1 VSDDVIPSFVS
12 VDGLRTYIERSG
24 FGGPPVVLVHTA
36 GMQATEWR
44 YTLPN
49 LAEAGFRG
57 LALDLPGHG
66 KSDPAADRSFN
77 TIHAYAEFVWS
88 LINTLGL
95 DRPIV
100 AGCSIGGCIA
110 LDIAAHHDNEI
121 SGAITL
127 AATAHNRSVSRQLI
141 QMAQEDSGSPSWP
154 DRAALSARQ
163 ATGSCAPPERVA
175 EIERAHRASDPKIM
189 AADLEA
195 WNAHDVR
202 GQLAGVRCPL
212 VAFLGGRDYFIPAA
226 SASHLRDAIG
236 AGNVYEPQ
244 DVGHFPMVEWVGFGD
259 WLVTQVR
266 QMTDQR
272 VSTIP

>member
-1 VSDDVIPSFVS
+1 MSDEVIPSFVS
-12 VDGLRTYIERSG
+12 VDGIRTYIERAGSE
-24 FGGPPVVLVHTA
+24 GPPVVLVHTA

-44 YTLPN
+44 YTLPR
-49 LAEAGFRG
+49 LATAGFQG
-57 LALDLPGHG
+57 VALDLPGHG
-66 KSDPAADRSFN
+66 KSDPAGDRSFN
-77 TIHAYAEFVWS
+77 TIHAYAEYVWS
-88 LINTLGL
+88 LIGTLRL
-95 DRPIV
+95 ESPIV

-110 LDIAAHHDNEI
+110 LDIAVHHDAEL

-127 AATAHNRSVSRQLI
+127 AATAYNRSVSRLLI

-189 AADLEA
+189 AADLQA
-195 WNAHDVR
+195 WNVHDVR
-202 GQLAGVRCPL
+202 EQLSGVHCPI

-226 SASHLRDAIG
+226 SASHLRGAIG
-236 AGNVYEPQ
+236 ADNVYEPR
-244 DVGHFPMVEWVGFGD
+244 DVGHFPMMEWVGFGD

-272 VSTIP
+272 VARTP